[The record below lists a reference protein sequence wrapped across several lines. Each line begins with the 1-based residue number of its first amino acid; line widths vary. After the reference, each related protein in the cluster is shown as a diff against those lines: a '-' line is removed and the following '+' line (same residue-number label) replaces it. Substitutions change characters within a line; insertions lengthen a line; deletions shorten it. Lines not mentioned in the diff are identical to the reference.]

1 MGIIRG
7 GDAEYDDSR
16 PTLEELTPRIEE
28 TITSSLE
35 ANSKILKLS
44 GKYIPRMKLRCWH
57 DPVRLEKF

>member
-28 TITSSLE
+28 AITSSFE
-35 ANSKILKLS
+35 VNSTVLKLS
-44 GKYIPRMKLRCWH
+44 GKS
-57 DPVRLEKF
+57 